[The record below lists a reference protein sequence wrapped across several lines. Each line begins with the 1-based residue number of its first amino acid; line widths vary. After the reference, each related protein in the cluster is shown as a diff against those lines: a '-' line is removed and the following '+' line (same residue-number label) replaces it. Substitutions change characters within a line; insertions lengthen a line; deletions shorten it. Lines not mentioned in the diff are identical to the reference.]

1 MSQRPANIQSPVA
14 LAVDAPPQKVSV
26 SDSSANNFSD
36 ALESA
41 LGLDENAE
49 RAATA
54 LSGAPQEALLNNSM
68 PLSPQSQQEA
78 DSARQDMPVA
88 NGLLPPAATPPLVIL
103 ASIAVNPTLVVAG
116 SAPESV
122 LASTIQR
129 GSGVLTNAQLL
140 LSTRNMDTAQ
150 NASLSS
156 VFTAVPVAPANTQ
169 SAMELPVRP
178 EVLASALAV
187 VASPLQ
193 NKISADVLADLGK
206 RVNDSALQL
215 PVMAAMSAEN
225 SSLPTAIMANAQPG
239 GISNAPAL
247 TSAPA
252 ITTPL
257 GASGWDQELG
267 GRVQWMMTQG
277 VQAAALHINP
287 PHLGPI
293 EVRIVMDQDQA
304 HISFSAP
311 HMLTRDALEAS
322 IPKLRDMLSD
332 NGLNLANVNVASHS
346 FSDPRGQH
354 PGFAATHPAFSAME
368 NAIDDVPLQD
378 ALSRTPNNL
387 VDYYA

>member
-14 LAVDAPPQKVSV
+14 LAVDTPPQKVSV
-26 SDSSANNFSD
+26 SDSSVNNFSD

-49 RAATA
+49 LAATA

-78 DSARQDMPVA
+78 GSARQDMPVA
-88 NGLLPPAATPPLVIL
+88 NGLLPPAATPPPV
-103 ASIAVNPTLVVAG
+103 IAVNSTPVVAG

-140 LSTRNMDTAQ
+140 LNTRNRDTAQ

-156 VFTAVPVAPANTQ
+156 VFTAVPVVPANTQ

-206 RVNDSALQL
+206 RANDSVLQL
-215 PVMAAMSAEN
+215 PVMAAMPAEN
-225 SSLPTAIMANAQPG
+225 SSLLTAIMANAQPG
-239 GISNAPAL
+239 GLSNAPAW

-257 GASGWDQELG
+257 GASGWGQELG

-277 VQAAALHINP
+277 VQVAALHINP
-287 PHLGPI
+287 PHLGPV